1 MTEDRH
7 QASGVRRKKRES
19 KIKVTNRDPKR
30 LVKDQDEDI
39 MENDPAPSAQCP
51 TPDDSGVDAKTDP
64 KEIVQLKEQLLRI
77 TADFDNFKRRTT
89 EERSEM
95 IDAAR
100 ADLALQFIPVIDNFD
115 RAAKHVPEDVAK
127 TDWYKGFEG
136 IQKQFDQ
143 VLEALGIAR
152 IESVGQLFDPNKHEA
167 VSHEPSDDHD
177 KDTISEEFEAGYT
190 LGDSVIRPAKVNV
203 SSGKEKE

>member
-1 MTEDRH
+1 MAKED
-7 QASGVRRKKRES
+7 QKEP

-30 LVKDQDEDI
+30 LVKDEDETPESTDHASRKDTDNS
-39 MENDPAPSAQCP
+39 EELEELKAQL
-51 TPDDSGVDAKTDP
+51 VRVA
-64 KEIVQLKEQLLRI
+64 
-77 TADFDNFKRRTT
+77 ADFDNFKRRTQ
-89 EERSEM
+89 EERAEM

-100 ADLALQFIPVIDNFD
+100 AELALQFIPVIDNFD
-115 RAAKHVPEDVAK
+115 RASAHVPEEVEK
-127 TDWYKGFEG
+127 TDWYKGFQG

-152 IESVGQLFDPNKHEA
+152 IESVGQPFDPNKHEA

-190 LGDSVIRPAKVNV
+190 LGDSVIRPAKVKV
-203 SSGKEKE
+203 SSGKPEKEKD